1 MFRITE
7 FSIRG
12 DHIMVRAAV
21 STVESFYLGH
31 RRRFKLSAALVLL
44 VLMALLGREFL
55 VGGGWLAAPEG
66 ALSTSV
72 LIAIFLAAFACEYMD
87 SSLGM
92 GYGTTL
98 TPLLLLAGF
107 APLQIVPAVLL
118 SELLTGLAAGA
129 MHHRDGNVD
138 LFSDRRARRTLVLL
152 ALLSAVGAVTAV
164 VIAVRISVF
173 WLSLAIVTIVLAMG
187 VLTLATAR
195 RQIRYR
201 AGGILTIGLI
211 AAFNKGLSGG
221 GYGPLVTSGQVVSG
235 VPARQAV
242 AITSMAEALTCLV
255 GLGAYLV
262 LTGGIDWMLTLPLA
276 AGALLSVPLATATVR
291 RLPEDWI
298 RRAVGSMTLV
308 LGLVLLL
315 KLVG

>member
-1 MFRITE
+1 
-7 FSIRG
+7 
-12 DHIMVRAAV
+12 MVRAAV
-21 STVESFYLGH
+21 STFEDFYLGH
-31 RRRFKLSAALVLL
+31 RRRFKLSGAFVLL
-44 VLMALLGREFL
+44 VLLALLGRELL
-55 VGGGWLAAPEG
+55 VGAGWLTVPEG

-72 LIAIFLAAFACEYMD
+72 LIAIFLAALACEYMD

-118 SELLTGLAAGA
+118 SELVTGVAAGA

-138 LFSDRRARRTLVLL
+138 LWRDRQARRTFVLL
-152 ALLSAVGAVTAV
+152 ALLSTLGAVTAV
-164 VIAVRISVF
+164 IVAVRISVF
-173 WLSLAIVTIVLAMG
+173 WLSLAIVGIVLTMG
-187 VLTLATAR
+187 VVTLLTAR

-262 LTGGIDWMLTLPLA
+262 LTGGIDWTLTLPLA

-298 RRAVGSMTLV
+298 RRAVGGMTLV

-315 KLVG
+315 KLLG